1 MPPIVKKI
9 LLRGFLGLIGAV
21 IVLYVADAIQIRIRL
36 ATGGTA
42 RAYDTVTVLY
52 ATGLKGN
59 KMEIYAD
66 QPQTQTC
73 ARAIFPQMGYSPCWY
88 VRQNTT
94 QMLN

>member
-1 MPPIVKKI
+1 LPPIIKKI
-9 LLRGFLGLIGAV
+9 LVRGFLGLLGAV
-21 IVLYVADAIQIRIRL
+21 VVLYVVDAIQIRIRL

-52 ATGLKGN
+52 AAGLKGS
-59 KMEIYAD
+59 KMEIYTD
-66 QPQTQTC
+66 MPQLETC
-73 ARAIFPQMGYSPCWY
+73 ARAIFPQMGYAPCWY

>member
-1 MPPIVKKI
+1 LPPVLKKI
-9 LLRGFLGLIGAV
+9 LVRGFLGLLGAV
-21 IVLYVADAIQIRIRL
+21 VVLYVADAIQIRIRL

-42 RAYDTVTVLY
+42 RAYDSVSVLY
-52 ATGLKGN
+52 AAGLKDN

-66 QPQTQTC
+66 QPQMQTC
-73 ARAIFPQMGYSPCWY
+73 SRSIFPQLGYSPCWY